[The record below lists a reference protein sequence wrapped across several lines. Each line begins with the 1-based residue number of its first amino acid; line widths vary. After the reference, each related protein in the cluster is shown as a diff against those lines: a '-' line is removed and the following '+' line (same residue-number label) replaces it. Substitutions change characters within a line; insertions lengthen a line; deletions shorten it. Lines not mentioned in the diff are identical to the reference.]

1 MAPVSKGQV
10 GRKPSAASR
19 KPFPK
24 RVEPLHESSASDY
37 DDEDMEEMDEATIR
51 AMRRMQSFDQD
62 MEGQESDTS
71 AQNASGDEHSSDA
84 GVDDS
89 EADSEDYEN
98 LESSA
103 DESDSDHLGEDS
115 EQDDDADGN
124 EETDADT
131 KLAAIK
137 AQLSEIPFD
146 QLLEIQQK
154 LGLKE
159 FHTNYRKNQKEALKE
174 DDSEDGNKAIKHTK
188 FKKTADDFGKG
199 KGKADKKDV
208 AVKLAKRKDKNAPME
223 LTSKRAVTRRRQVVE
238 LPKKKTRDPRFD
250 PMAGKL
256 NEGLFNQS
264 YGFLKDYQKDEI
276 EMLKKQIVSEK
287 GETEKEKL
295 QKTLKSM
302 QSRIQERERQD
313 KRKEIV
319 KKWRKNEKELVAQ
332 GKKPWQ
338 LKKSDVKKLELVERY
353 ESMKKKDLNKFL
365 EKRRQKNAAKE
376 KRFMPYARRSADK

>member
-1 MAPVSKGQV
+1 
-10 GRKPSAASR
+10 
-19 KPFPK
+19 
-24 RVEPLHESSASDY
+24 
-37 DDEDMEEMDEATIR
+37 
-51 AMRRMQSFDQD
+51 

-71 AQNASGDEHSSDA
+71 AQHASDDEHSSDA

-98 LESSA
+98 LESSE
-103 DESDSDHLGEDS
+103 DEGDSDNLDEDS
-115 EQDDDADGN
+115 EQDDDADGD
-124 EETDADT
+124 EEDADA

-159 FHTNYRKNQKEALKE
+159 FHTNYRKNQKETLKE
-174 DDSEDGNKAIKHTK
+174 DDDEDGNKAINTK

-199 KGKADKKDV
+199 KGKVEKKNV
-208 AVKLAKRKDKNAPME
+208 ASKPAKRKDKNAPME

-287 GETEKEKL
+287 GEAEKEKL

-302 QSRIQERERQD
+302 QSRIQQRERED

-319 KKWRKNEKELVAQ
+319 KKWRKNEEELVAQ